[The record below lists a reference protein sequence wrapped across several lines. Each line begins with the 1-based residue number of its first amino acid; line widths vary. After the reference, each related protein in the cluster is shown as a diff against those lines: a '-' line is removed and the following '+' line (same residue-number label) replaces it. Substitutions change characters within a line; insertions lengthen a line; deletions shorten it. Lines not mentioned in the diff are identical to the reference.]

1 MKLFTSFL
9 LLALVSAPVFSAFT
23 DDTATMLAAADGD
36 ATDVEFIRTALDTA
50 TDYATTVGIV
60 EADYT
65 SAAADSAAI
74 LAILGALDVADL
86 ATQLGTV
93 DTAID
98 TFALCGVAQTGGD
111 TDCVCGGVFTAVSVD
126 DTCAEDTD
134 LTDDVIA
141 TIENWVGYA
150 KVSGT
155 AALPYFSADDLAA
168 FADGTGAW
176 ENASCYAEDT
186 WVDDCL
192 EAYTVLRALWDDGD
206 VSADAL
212 TDGGLDATTLAT
224 VLYEYEVASD
234 DGAEIFLALA
244 GLFDDSDDAAWTDDL
259 LEDLA
264 GLFCD
269 ADGALND
276 AEATVA
282 AVADFEA
289 GDFYAEDFTAFLGAG
304 AFDLETAGADL
315 TDAEAAD
322 WLWVDALCPGA
333 AGTSFAA
340 NIDAWIELFTELDG
354 EFDLTPTCNAE
365 LTADV
370 AEGSDDYVDGGASD
384 TACPVC
390 LDEAAIEAL
399 TEDDDDFALAALRS
413 SEEGSLHFCQAAAAA
428 AAGAGAAG
436 EGAAEDKLDLSG
448 FDSIEDACGEDE
460 EAETYEACVAA
471 WELMEELAAGRE
483 FVMGISLLA
492 TLALLWK

>member
-23 DDTATMLAAADGD
+23 ADTATMLAAADGD
-36 ATDVEFIRTALDTA
+36 ATDVEFIRLSVDTA
-50 TDYATTVGIV
+50 GTYATAVVID

-65 SAAADSAAI
+65 GAAADSAAI

-93 DTAID
+93 DTALG
-98 TFALCGVAQTGGD
+98 TFMACGAAQDGD
-111 TDCVCGGVFTAVSVD
+111 SDCVCGGVFTATSVD
-126 DTCAEDTD
+126 DACTEDDD
-134 LTDDVIA
+134 LTDDIIA

-155 AALPYFSADDLAA
+155 PALPYFSADDLTA
-168 FADGTGAW
+168 FAAGAGAW
-176 ENASCYAEDT
+176 ENASCYAADT
-186 WVDDCL
+186 WVTDCL

-206 VSADAL
+206 VTADAL
-212 TDGGLDATTLAT
+212 TNGGLDATTLAT

-234 DGAEIFLALA
+234 DGAETFLALA

-259 LEDLA
+259 MEDLA

-276 AEATVA
+276 ADATVT

-315 TDAEAAD
+315 TEAQAAD

-333 AGTSFAA
+333 AGTSFAD
-340 NIDAWIELFTELDG
+340 NIDAWIALFTELDG
-354 EFDLTPTCNAE
+354 KFELTPTCNAE

-370 AEGSDDYVDGGASD
+370 AEGSDGYVDGGALD

-390 LDEAAIEAL
+390 LDEAALEAL
-399 TEDDDDFALAALRS
+399 TEDDDDFALAAKRS
-413 SEEGSLHFCQAAAAA
+413 SEEGSLHFCQAAAAD

-436 EGAAEDKLDLSG
+436 EGAAEEKLDLSG
-448 FDSIEDACGEDE
+448 FDSVEEACGEDE
-460 EAETYEACVAA
+460 EAETYEACVEA